1 MPTAHGITLKPL
13 KPTYVA
19 KPKQP
24 KQKEDVVEEIDEDV
38 LKVLNGDEEGVAQER
53 LTKLGKPDRR
63 FKGQRDIPEEQ
74 IINQKYVRPKTGGT
88 LKDGTHITITGKPDR
103 RFRENRG
110 KPEEQIM
117 SEWAEQVYK
126 QYARPTHH

>member
-1 MPTAHGITLKPL
+1 MPTPHGITLKP
-13 KPTYVA
+13 
-19 KPKQP
+19 PKQTYAAKA
-24 KQKEDVVEEIDEDV
+24 KQEVAEEIDEDV
-38 LKVLNGDEEGVAQER
+38 LKVLNGDGEEEVAQEK

-74 IINQKYVRPKTGGT
+74 IINPKYIKPKTGGT
-88 LKDGTHITITGKPDR
+88 LKDGTHITMVGKPDR

>member
-1 MPTAHGITLKPL
+1 MPTPHGITLKP
-13 KPTYVA
+13 
-19 KPKQP
+19 PKQTYTAKARQP
-24 KQKEDVVEEIDEDV
+24 KEEVEEIDEDV
-38 LKVLNGDEEGVAQER
+38 LKVLNGDGEEEVAQGR

-74 IINQKYVRPKTGGT
+74 IINPKYIKPKTGGT
-88 LKDGTHITITGKPDR
+88 LKDGTHITMVGKPDR